1 MFDHV
6 SNAIK
11 YIVIV
16 IISFPQEGWGADH
29 FVLLVHMSL
38 VKKGSRSIFEKK
50 KHLNEHEYMQRD
62 STNANTDYV
71 VH

>member
-1 MFDHV
+1 MLDHV

-38 VKKGSRSIFEKK
+38 VKERVK
-50 KHLNEHEYMQRD
+50 
-62 STNANTDYV
+62 ANVRAKTATALK
-71 VH
+71 